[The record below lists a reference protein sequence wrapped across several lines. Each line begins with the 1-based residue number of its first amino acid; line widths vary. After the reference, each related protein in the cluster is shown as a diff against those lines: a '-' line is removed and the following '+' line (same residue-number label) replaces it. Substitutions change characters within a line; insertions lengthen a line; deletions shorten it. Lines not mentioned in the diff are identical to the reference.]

1 MFKNLQNNL
10 IMLYIVKGLSKV
22 KLQNDNFLLRM
33 MKKMEKLE
41 YLGKAI
47 PNGLSLD
54 AAILICMNQL

>member
-47 PNGLSLD
+47 PNGLPL
-54 AAILICMNQL
+54 MQPY